1 MFYIDVPYPS
11 TSLPIDEFLP
21 TSTKQYYGRDIKDL
35 FYGDIPKVTPRP
47 RDPREIQNASNSARL
62 FKPNLLSVPPLT
74 PGRSK
79 VIKSLKV
86 YSLYNWGML

>member
-1 MFYIDVPYPS
+1 MQYPS

-21 TSTKQYYGRDIKDL
+21 TSTKPYYGRDIKDL

-47 RDPREIQNASNSARL
+47 RDPREIQNASNSAHL
-62 FKPNLLSVPPLT
+62 FKPNLLSVPPLN

-79 VIKSLKV
+79 VIKSLDKFIHCDD
-86 YSLYNWGML
+86 N